1 MTKEVSVKKLLVA
14 CMVFFMPLCAQ
25 GENVLVLAGSTRA
38 ESVNKKLAKEAAR
51 IAQEMGAQ
59 VTVIDLKDFPI
70 PLYDADLEAKSG
82 MPKNAKK
89 LRDLM
94 IANQSIV
101 IVSPEYNAS
110 IPAVLKNALDWAS
123 RGEKGGFS
131 LDAFKGKKF
140 ALMSASPS
148 KMGGA
153 RALVHLRTIIEAVGG
168 QVVEKQVSV
177 PNAYE
182 KGALDNSR
190 LQEELKEELSQLLG
204 NEVNR

>member
-1 MTKEVSVKKLLVA
+1 MKNLLMAGMAAVMPMT
-14 CMVFFMPLCAQ
+14 AQ
-25 GENVLVLAGSTRA
+25 CEDVLVFAGSTRA
-38 ESVNKKLAKEAAR
+38 ESVNKKLAQEAAR
-51 IAQEMGAQ
+51 IAQGMGAK
-59 VTVIDLKDFPI
+59 VTVIDLRDFSI
-70 PLYDADLEAKSG
+70 PLYDADLEANSG
-82 MPKNAKK
+82 MPKNAKR

-123 RGEKGGFS
+123 RGEKGGS
-131 LDAFKGKKF
+131 SRNAFKGKKF

-148 KMGGA
+148 GMGGS
-153 RALVHLRTIIEAVGG
+153 RALIHLRTIVEAVGG

-182 KGALDNSR
+182 KGALDNSA
-190 LQEELKEELSQLLG
+190 LQKELKEQLSQLMT

>member
-1 MTKEVSVKKLLVA
+1 MA
-14 CMVFFMPLCAQ
+14 GMVFVMPMAAQ
-25 GENVLVLAGSTRA
+25 CENILVFSGSTRA
-38 ESVNKKLAKEAAR
+38 ESVNKKLAKEVAG
-51 IAQEMGAQ
+51 IAQEMGAK
-59 VTVIDLKDFPI
+59 VTVIDLNDFSM
-70 PLYDADLEAKSG
+70 PLYDADLEAKEG
-82 MPKNAKK
+82 MPTNAKR

-94 IANQSIV
+94 IANRLIV

-123 RGEKGGFS
+123 RGEKGGS
-131 LDAFKGKKF
+131 SRDAFKGKKF

-148 KMGGA
+148 RMGGS
-153 RALVHLRTIIEAVGG
+153 RALIHLRTIIEAVGG

-182 KGALDNSR
+182 KGALDNST
-190 LQEELKEELSQLLG
+190 LQKELKEELSQLMG